1 MGILDRLSPSA
12 QFIEVI
18 EWLDDTGNTL
28 VYRFPVRDQE
38 IKNGAQLI
46 VRESQAAVFVHEGQI
61 ADQFPPGRYTI
72 DGGNTPILSKLGAWK
87 YGFNSP
93 FKSEVYFV
101 STKQFQ
107 DLKWGTP
114 NPVMMRDP
122 DFGMVRLRAF
132 GIYSIR
138 VADPQAFIKEIAG
151 TNARFV
157 TEDVEG
163 QLKRT
168 LVSSFTD
175 ALGESKIAL
184 VYGQMNEPPG
194 ARLRVA
200 LSGLAITEYFRDEK
214 NQDVLLFID
223 NIFRFS
229 QAGSEVSALLG
240 RTPSAVGYQPTL
252 ATEMGALQERITSTK
267 KGSITSFQAVYV
279 PADDLTDPAPATTFA
294 HLDATIV
301 LERSIAELGI
311 YPAVDPLASTSR
323 SLAPEIV
330 GQEHYDVA
338 RGVQRVLQRFKDL
351 QDIIAILGMDE
362 LSPEDKE
369 TVFRARKIQRFL
381 SQPFSVAQ
389 VFTGTEGKQVQVA
402 DTVRGFKEILDGK
415 HDSVPEGAFYMKGG
429 IEEVVAAAAEDS
441 GKPAEKPKDQKPK

>member
-28 VYRFPVRDQE
+28 VYRYPVRDQE

-46 VRESQAAVFVHEGQI
+46 VRESQSAVFVYEGQI
-61 ADQFPPGRYTI
+61 ADQFSPGRYTI

-138 VADPQAFIKEIAG
+138 VAEPQAFIKEIAG

-168 LVSSFTD
+168 LVSSFSD
-175 ALGESKIAL
+175 ALGEAKIAAL
-184 VYGQMNEPPG
+184 DLASNYDELGTFMRGKMNDDFKG
-194 ARLRVA
+194 W
-200 LSGLAITEYFRDEK
+200 GLELTKFVIENISLPQEVEAAMDKRTSMGVIG
-214 NQDVLLFID
+214 DV
-223 NIFRFS
+223 
-229 QAGSEVSALLG
+229 G
-240 RTPSAVGYQPTL
+240 RYTQ
-252 ATEMGALQERITSTK
+252 
-267 KGSITSFQAVYV
+267 FQA
-279 PADDLTDPAPATTFA
+279 ADAMRDAAQNPSGGAGTGAGLGAGFALGNAMAGAMTDA
-294 HLDATIV
+294 IRQSK
-301 LERSIAELGI
+301 EGSS
-311 YPAVDPLASTSR
+311 AS
-323 SLAPEIV
+323 A
-330 GQEHYDVA
+330 A
-338 RGVQRVLQRFKDL
+338 
-351 QDIIAILGMDE
+351 
-362 LSPEDKE
+362 
-369 TVFRARKIQRFL
+369 
-381 SQPFSVAQ
+381 
-389 VFTGTEGKQVQVA
+389 
-402 DTVRGFKEILDGK
+402 
-415 HDSVPEGAFYMKGG
+415 GAGAAG
-429 IEEVVAAAAEDS
+429 AAAEAGIACPS
-441 GKPAEKPKDQKPK
+441 CGHKNNPGAKFCTECGTKLGAATCPNCKAEVPPSAKFCNECGTKI

>member
-28 VYRFPVRDQE
+28 VYRYPVRDQE

-46 VRESQAAVFVHEGQI
+46 VRESQSAVFVYEGQI
-61 ADQFPPGRYTI
+61 ADQFSPGRYTI

-138 VADPQAFIKEIAG
+138 VAEPQAFIKEIAG

-168 LVSSFTD
+168 LVSSFSD
-175 ALGESKIAL
+175 ALGEAKIAAL
-184 VYGQMNEPPG
+184 DLASNYDELGTLMRGKMNDDFKG
-194 ARLRVA
+194 W
-200 LSGLAITEYFRDEK
+200 GLELTKFVIENISLPQEVEAAMDKRTSMGVIG
-214 NQDVLLFID
+214 DV
-223 NIFRFS
+223 
-229 QAGSEVSALLG
+229 G
-240 RTPSAVGYQPTL
+240 RYTQ
-252 ATEMGALQERITSTK
+252 
-267 KGSITSFQAVYV
+267 FQA
-279 PADDLTDPAPATTFA
+279 ADAMRDAAQNPSGGAGTGAGLGAGFALGNAMAGAMTDA
-294 HLDATIV
+294 IRQSK
-301 LERSIAELGI
+301 EGSS
-311 YPAVDPLASTSR
+311 AS
-323 SLAPEIV
+323 A
-330 GQEHYDVA
+330 A
-338 RGVQRVLQRFKDL
+338 
-351 QDIIAILGMDE
+351 
-362 LSPEDKE
+362 
-369 TVFRARKIQRFL
+369 
-381 SQPFSVAQ
+381 
-389 VFTGTEGKQVQVA
+389 
-402 DTVRGFKEILDGK
+402 
-415 HDSVPEGAFYMKGG
+415 GAGAAG
-429 IEEVVAAAAEDS
+429 AAAEA
-441 GKPAEKPKDQKPK
+441 GVACPGCGHKNNPGAKFCTECGTKLGAATCPNCKAEVPPSAKFCNECGTKI